1 MSAAAGAGSPAG
13 YPFLHA
19 PATRS
24 QLLHRG
30 LRRGQRVV
38 HGDARNRPRRTGL
51 RGVGRRLSGAKVTVM
66 GPACR
71 KSSDPREAPVIP
83 GAGVFLPA
91 DRDRGGSLRGW

>member
-1 MSAAAGAGSPAG
+1 LFMEMHAIDHAG
-13 YPFLHA
+13 
-19 PATRS
+19 R
-24 QLLHRG
+24 
-30 LRRGQRVV
+30 
-38 HGDARNRPRRTGL
+38 GL